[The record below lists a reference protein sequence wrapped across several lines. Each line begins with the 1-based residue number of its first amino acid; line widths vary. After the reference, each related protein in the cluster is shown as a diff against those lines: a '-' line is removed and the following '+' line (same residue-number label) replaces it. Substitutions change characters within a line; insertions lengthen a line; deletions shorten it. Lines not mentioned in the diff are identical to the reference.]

1 MNFEHL
7 NIFIAVVENGGF
19 TRAAEAMFISH
30 STTSRAVTALED
42 SLGVRLL
49 DRNSR
54 GFKLTAAGRLL
65 YEQGGELLRRAEAL
79 EKQVSGAPDV
89 PAGGL
94 RIAIVPMSCPA
105 MDSALERY
113 CAENPE
119 HEPEIYRRG
128 LSEVKSMVASG
139 KADLGVGFSYALGD
153 MSGFEQAVLTR
164 SKFCALVKKGHILR
178 NRQPLTVEDL
188 RGESYITAG
197 ERRSAFTGSLEAPI
211 LEERSPDE
219 IHTATTLEALFMM
232 VSSGKGLTLAPEPMA
247 AQLGEGCELLEL
259 SFDSGFDVVL
269 FWTEDGASVVSKF
282 VETALSGSDGQGAS
296 S

>member
-19 TRAAEAMFISH
+19 TRAAETMFISH

-54 GFKLTAAGRLL
+54 GFRLTAAGRLL

-79 EKQVSGAPDV
+79 EKQVSGAEDA

-94 RIAIVPMSCPA
+94 RLAIAPMDCRA
-105 MDSALERY
+105 LDSALDRY
-113 CAENPE
+113 GAENPDAAV
-119 HEPEIYRRG
+119 EILRRG
-128 LSEVKSMVASG
+128 ISEVKSLVVSG
-139 KADLGVGFSYALGD
+139 KADLGAGFSYALGD
-153 MSGFEQAVLTR
+153 MSDFEQAVLTR

-197 ERRSAFTGSLEAPI
+197 ERRSAFTEALEAPI
-211 LEERSPDE
+211 LDGRDPSE
-219 IHTATTLEALFMM
+219 IHRAGTLEALFMM
-232 VSSGKGLTLAPEPMA
+232 VRDGKGLTLAPEPMA
-247 AQLGEGCELLEL
+247 ARLGDGCELLEL

-269 FWTEDGASVVSKF
+269 FWTEDGAPAAERF
-282 VETALSGSDGQGAS
+282 VETALS
-296 S
+296 

>member
-19 TRAAEAMFISH
+19 TRAAETMFISH

-79 EKQVSGAPDV
+79 EKQVSGASDA
-89 PAGGL
+89 PAVGL
-94 RIAIVPMSCPA
+94 RIAIAPMTCPA
-105 MDSALERY
+105 LDSALERY
-113 CAENPE
+113 GAENPDAP
-119 HEPEIYRRG
+119 PEIVRRG
-128 LSEVKSMVASG
+128 ISEVKNMVASG
-139 KADLGVGFSYALGD
+139 KADMGAGFSYALGD
-153 MSGFEQAVLTR
+153 MSAFEQAVLTR
-164 SKFCALVKKGHILR
+164 SRFCAVVKKGHILR

-188 RGESYITAG
+188 RGENYITAG
-197 ERRSAFTGSLEAPI
+197 ARRSAFTQTLEDPVLEDRDPSEIHRADT
-211 LEERSPDE
+211 LEE
-219 IHTATTLEALFMM
+219 LFMM
-232 VSSGKGLTLAPEPMA
+232 VRDGKGLTLAPEPMA
-247 AQLGEGCELLEL
+247 AQLGDGCELLEL

-269 FWTEDGASVVSKF
+269 FWTQDSSANAEMF
-282 VETALSGSDGQGAS
+282 RQTALPGM
-296 S
+296 